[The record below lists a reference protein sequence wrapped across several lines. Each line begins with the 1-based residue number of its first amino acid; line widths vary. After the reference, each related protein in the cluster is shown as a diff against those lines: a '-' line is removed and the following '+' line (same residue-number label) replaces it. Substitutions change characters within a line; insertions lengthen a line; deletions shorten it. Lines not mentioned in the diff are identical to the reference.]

1 MDLFLRW
8 LFENV
13 RTVIVCEKEVKAFLL
28 NGYSL
33 TQAYH
38 ILQHRALK
46 IQHRNYILGILQITF
61 EVIFKALKSQ
71 NDCI

>member
-1 MDLFLRW
+1 MDLFFRW

-46 IQHRNYILGILQITF
+46 IQHRNYILGIL
-61 EVIFKALKSQ
+61 
-71 NDCI
+71 